1 MNDPRDFERPILEIE
16 EQIENLRLFGES
28 KAGEIRAAQAKLKK
42 VRREVFS
49 KLTPWQV
56 VQVARHP
63 RRPHTLDYLGAF
75 IQDFVELHGDR
86 RFGEDPAMV
95 AGVGKFRGRPVCV
108 IGQQKGRD
116 TKQKVFRNFGMPRP
130 EGYRKALRVMR
141 MAERFHLPVFTFI
154 DTPGAY
160 PGMDAEERGQ
170 AEAIA
175 YNLEVMSRLRVPV
188 VVTVI
193 GEGGSGGA
201 LAIGVGDRVN
211 MLQHSIYSVISP
223 EGCAAILWK
232 DAAKAEEAA
241 AALKL
246 TAPNLLELGLIDRV
260 IPEPP
265 GGAHADPAAAI
276 ASVEEVLVEDLAE
289 LEKLPA
295 GELYEARYAK
305 YRAMGVF
312 LESPPAG

>member
-1 MNDPRDFERPILEIE
+1 MNDPRDFERPILEVE

-28 KAGEIRAAQAKLKK
+28 KAGEMRAAEAKLKK

-95 AGVGKFRGRPVCV
+95 VGVGKFRERPVCV

-141 MAERFHLPVFTFI
+141 MAETHPAPI
-154 DTPGAY
+154 PGWTPRSAARPRPSPTTWRSCPGCGSPSWSPSSARGGAEGRS
-160 PGMDAEERGQ
+160 PSEW
-170 AEAIA
+170 AIA
-175 YNLEVMSRLRVPV
+175 
-188 VVTVI
+188 
-193 GEGGSGGA
+193 
-201 LAIGVGDRVN
+201 
-211 MLQHSIYSVISP
+211 
-223 EGCAAILWK
+223 
-232 DAAKAEEAA
+232 
-241 AALKL
+241 
-246 TAPNLLELGLIDRV
+246 
-260 IPEPP
+260 
-265 GGAHADPAAAI
+265 
-276 ASVEEVLVEDLAE
+276 
-289 LEKLPA
+289 
-295 GELYEARYAK
+295 
-305 YRAMGVF
+305 
-312 LESPPAG
+312 